1 MSLLLIYFSISAL
14 FWALILFLIYE
25 IADVSLECPVIQFV
39 PLPHPAGYSCERV
52 FITGTSR
59 LNLKHY
65 ASSLHVTLNASD
77 ATPEKIRGKIEV
89 CSHR

>member
-1 MSLLLIYFSISAL
+1 MSLLLIYFFISAL
-14 FWALILFLIYE
+14 FSLILFLIYAM
-25 IADVSLECPVIQFV
+25 ADVSLESPVIQFV